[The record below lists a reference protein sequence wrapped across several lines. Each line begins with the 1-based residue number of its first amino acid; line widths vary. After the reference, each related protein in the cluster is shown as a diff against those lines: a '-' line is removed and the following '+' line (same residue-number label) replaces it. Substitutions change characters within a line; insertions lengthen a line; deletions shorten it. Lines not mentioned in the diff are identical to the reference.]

1 MVLKSHYFPENLL
14 IRIDNAIKAS
24 DEYNDRSAFLR
35 AGAIKLCKAI
45 EAEAEKEQKKA
56 NN

>member
-45 EAEAEKEQKKA
+45 EAEAKKEEKA